1 EVAAN
6 NHPSNTI
13 TPPST
18 VAKNKQTVP
27 SQSTAVKSST
37 TPLTNHKQPNQNRAL
52 SATQTGETSGNTREN
67 PANTTSGYVMSEHTT
82 SKNKPAVNQLS
93 QDQPS
98 PSTKLVSEQLAT
110 VTSSEQDKTKV
121 TKKAQSSAA
130 YSLKGGK
137 NLLKAIA
144 ETNQAKATEKLAK
157 AQQEGGLLQ
166 HLRLRPNLAPIYYNS
181 MSGGSPIDPKFAN
194 NSSECEVTMAYGINV
209 AYVVSDRLQIRS
221 GISRVNMSYN
231 TQDIAFASTVQA
243 SSLQGLTS
251 NPNREHLAVFSS
263 ERKSF

>member
-1 EVAAN
+1 KRRGLLLPLWSKIAGAAAVVVLIVLLGQSVFTDPASPSVVTGEPAQPTLTPKTNTTSRGISRYPEKTKPESRQEAPDFEQSTNSEGAAN
-6 NHPSNTI
+6 NHSSNTI

-18 VAKNKQTVP
+18 LAKNKQTEP
-27 SQSTAVKSST
+27 SQSTADKSAT

-52 SATQTGETSGNTREN
+52 SANQTGETSGNTREN
-67 PANTTSGYVMSEHTT
+67 PANTTSGYVVSEHTT
-82 SKNKPAVNQLS
+82 AKNKPAVNQLS
-93 QDQPS
+93 EDQPS

-130 YSLKGGK
+130 DSLKGGK

-166 HLRLRPNLAPIYYNS
+166 HLRLRP
-181 MSGGSPIDPKFAN
+181 
-194 NSSECEVTMAYGINV
+194 
-209 AYVVSDRLQIRS
+209 
-221 GISRVNMSYN
+221 
-231 TQDIAFASTVQA
+231 
-243 SSLQGLTS
+243 
-251 NPNREHLAVFSS
+251 
-263 ERKSF
+263 